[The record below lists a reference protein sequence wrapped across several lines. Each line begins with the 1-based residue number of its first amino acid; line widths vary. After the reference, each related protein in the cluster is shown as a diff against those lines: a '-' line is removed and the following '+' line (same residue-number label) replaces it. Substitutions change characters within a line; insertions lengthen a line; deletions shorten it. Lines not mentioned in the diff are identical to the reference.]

1 MNRVI
6 DRLGLKEPRRAL
18 ALVVLAALVAR
29 LVALDVRVAHWDEAR
44 VGYWILHTA
53 DTGWWEYRP
62 IIHGPFVQ
70 HVTRWTFAV
79 AGVSDFTMR
88 LPVALIGSALPATA
102 LLFRSRLRDVET
114 IALGVIL
121 AANPLLLYYSRFMRS
136 DLPLAAF
143 AFVTLGAIVAAID
156 TDRRRYLH
164 LAAIAFAL
172 ALTTKENAV
181 LYPVSWL
188 GALTM
193 LAVTAVVIAYRAGDD
208 PLESVTRPG
217 IAALRRFHSWRRTL
231 LVLPGEML
239 VVLVFF
245 YAPRS
250 PESDAGLWSA
260 LADPALLPGVVWE
273 ATIGSAA
280 AVVTW
285 AAPDKRAHPDISSLG
300 DLGPLL
306 VSYAPFFAHF
316 LAVIAVAAAAT
327 TIMALAGLRWRRR
340 PIVTFCG
347 WWALSG
353 VVGYPYVA
361 DIKAPWLAVHV
372 VVALAIPAAVG
383 LVVVH
388 DRLRQARLD
397 GRDVATVGL
406 AALLVTSGVFVVGSS
421 AVVTYQ
427 QPPHGLN
434 IVAQGGQPGGDV
446 RPVLDNI
453 QTVAGDDD
461 IPDVLFYGDL
471 AVDNESYNDRSGAAA
486 NWYYRLPLPWY
497 TETANATVISAPDLE
512 SLPAD
517 PPPIVIA
524 NSTYR
529 GDLEAELP
537 GYSVRETA
545 IVLRPQPVALRAF
558 GFSYQLKGKTYVF
571 FVDQEAVAGAVSDDG

>member
-1 MNRVI
+1 MAPFVNRVI

-29 LVALDVRVAHWDEAR
+29 LIALDVRVAHWDEAR

-188 GALTM
+188 GAGTLVVLSR
-193 LAVTAVVIAYRAGDD
+193 LAADHYDGGDPIATLRSWVTATRRRAW
-208 PLESVTRPG
+208 
-217 IAALRRFHSWRRTL
+217 AWRRTL
-231 LVLPGEML
+231 LALPFEIL
-239 VVLVFF
+239 AVVAFF

-250 PESDAGLWSA
+250 PEADAGLFSA
-260 LADPALLPGVVWE
+260 LADPTLLPGVLGQ
-273 ATIGSAA
+273 ATVGA
-280 AVVTW
+280 TGE
-285 AAPDKRAHPDISSLG
+285 LM
-300 DLGPLL
+300 DLWLSPSVRGHA
-306 VSYAPFFAHF
+306 YAPYLAHF
-316 LAVIAVAAAAT
+316 LVVLAMASAGTAVLAV
-327 TIMALAGLRWRRR
+327 LAVRWQPR
-340 PIVTFCG
+340 PLVTFCG

-361 DIKAPWLAVHV
+361 DIKAPWLAIHV

-383 LVVVH
+383 LLAVVE
-388 DRLRQARLD
+388 RFRAARIERRQLAS
-397 GRDVATVGL
+397 VGL
-406 AALLVTSGVFVVGSS
+406 ALLLVFSGVFAVAS
-421 AVVTYQ
+421 AGFTTYH
-427 QPPHGLN
+427 QPPDGFN
-434 IVAQGGQPGGDV
+434 VVAQSGQPGGDI
-446 RPVLDNI
+446 RPVLQDI
-453 QTVAGDDD
+453 RAVAGHNDGT
-461 IPDVLFYGDL
+461 DVLYYGNLSFRD
-471 AVDNESYNDRSGAAA
+471 ETWA
-486 NWYYRLPLPWY
+486 NHPPAPSDWFNRLPIPWY
-497 TETANATVISAPDLE
+497 TERANATVDSVETAEGLPTNPPPVVIAEGRDRAELAAALDGYAVREEAILIRGGRRTIEVFGFEYHLGGKTFAFFIDRDALEAATAGRDSAP
-512 SLPAD
+512 S
-517 PPPIVIA
+517 
-524 NSTYR
+524 
-529 GDLEAELP
+529 
-537 GYSVRETA
+537 
-545 IVLRPQPVALRAF
+545 
-558 GFSYQLKGKTYVF
+558 
-571 FVDQEAVAGAVSDDG
+571 